1 MKVELITTNGDADL
15 LAANAARVS
24 FGKRKTE
31 LEPEDAKLIKYL
43 AKHKHMSPFRHPQLT
58 IHITCSD
65 TVARQFYKHAV
76 GGSYAFKDVPW
87 NEISGRYIEYT
98 DFDCPPLRKQAAN
111 VKQGSSDEL
120 VGQTA
125 QFIYEGAIV
134 YAERAYKQLLE
145 LGVCR
150 EQARMVLPFATETQF
165 WVTGSLE
172 YWFHLV
178 QLRKESH
185 AQKEIQIVA
194 NEIEEICKVA
204 APVAWAALSENV

>member
-1 MKVELITTNGDADL
+1 MEIELLATNGNADL
-15 LAANAARVS
+15 MIVNAARVS

-31 LEPEDAKLIKYL
+31 LDDADKKLIGYL

-58 IHITCSD
+58 IRIKCSE

-87 NEISGRYIEYT
+87 NEISGRYVEYE
-98 DFDCPPLRKQAAN
+98 DFDRPPLRKQAAN

-120 VGQTA
+120 VGQDA
-125 QFIYEGAIV
+125 QDLYNQCINYSRLIYEKLIG
-134 YAERAYKQLLE
+134 
-145 LGVCR
+145 LGVCK
-150 EQARMVLPFATETQF
+150 EQARMVLPFATETEF

-185 AQKEIQIVA
+185 AQKEIQLVA
-194 NEIEEICKVA
+194 NDIETICSTA
-204 APVAWAALSENV
+204 APVAWAALMPNT